1 MMNARMTCA
10 PKAARLARDL
20 HKGFTLIELLV
31 VVAIIALLIGV
42 LLPALGKA
50 REGARRSG
58 CLSNLR
64 QMVLFASV
72 YAEDNEGWYPVLPP
86 PRTGSGNLPRN
97 PPITTQSGY
106 QHRYGGLAG
115 QFSLLQNAPATGA
128 YRYADGF
135 YAEWLGNQWKIPS
148 DQKSTP
154 IMQPYMDTGGDF
166 GVLQCP
172 ADNLDGG
179 ENGNAFPVVSP
190 KKISSE
196 RDVNWANISY
206 VYIALLKN
214 SEPARFALYADESN
228 HVDYGNTTGGVTVN
242 NWYGTWRTSSGNPDP
257 LTRGF
262 IQADNHGQAGGN
274 FAYTDGSCSWMV
286 QTRPNNSNGAVQ
298 PHDDVFG
305 DINQFHRFRDQGSLP
320 GSFGVQTI
328 D

>member
-1 MMNARMTCA
+1 MTTGCQNRA
-10 PKAARLARDL
+10 PKAAFRTRALY
-20 HKGFTLIELLV
+20 KGFTLIELLV

-50 REGARRSG
+50 REGARRAS

-72 YAEDNEGWYPVLPP
+72 YAQDNEGWYPVLPP
-86 PRTGSGNLPRN
+86 PRTGYQAYNNPPQHS
-97 PPITTQSGY
+97 PPITAQSGY

-115 QFSLLQNAPATGA
+115 LFSLLQNAPAPGA
-128 YRYADGF
+128 HRYADGF
-135 YAEWLGNQWKIPS
+135 YAEWVNNSWKLPA

-179 ENGNAFPVVSP
+179 ENGTAFPVVSP
-190 KKISSE
+190 KKISGE

-206 VYIALLKN
+206 LYIALLKN
-214 SEPARFALYADESN
+214 SESAQFVLFADESN
-228 HVDYGNTTGGVTVN
+228 HVDYGNTTGGVQVA

-257 LTRGF
+257 NSRGF
-262 IQADNHGQAGGN
+262 TQSDNHGQTGGN
-274 FAYTDGSCSWMV
+274 FAYTDGSCKWLV
-286 QTRPNNSNGAVQ
+286 QTRPNNSNGAVE
-298 PHDDVFG
+298 PHDGIFQ
-305 DINQFHRFRDQGSLP
+305 DINQFHRGGSQ
-320 GSFGVQTI
+320 SIQSI

>member
-1 MMNARMTCA
+1 MKNARMTCA
-10 PKAARLARDL
+10 PTAARFTRDL

-86 PRTGSGNLPRN
+86 PRVGFGAYNSPTPQHS
-97 PPITTQSGY
+97 PPITAQSGY

-115 QFSLLQNAPATGA
+115 QFSLLQNAPAPGA

-135 YAEWLGNQWKIPS
+135 YAEWINNRWALPS

-179 ENGNAFPVVSP
+179 ENGPAFPVVSP

-214 SEPARFALYADESN
+214 SESARFALYADESN
-228 HVDYGNTTGGVTVN
+228 HVDYGNTTGGVTVS

-257 LTRGF
+257 LSRGF
-262 IQADNHGQAGGN
+262 IQADNHGQTGGN
-274 FAYTDGSCSWMV
+274 FAFTDGSCQWLV
-286 QTRPNNSNGAVQ
+286 QTRPNSSNGAVE
-298 PHDDVFG
+298 PHDGVFR
-305 DINQFHRFRDQGSLP
+305 DIGQFHRAGITSI
-320 GSFGVQTI
+320 QTI